1 MGMELKIGKIN
12 QVLETEGF
20 VRSHS
25 EASPVTQR
33 VCNAETQLQLEVVM
47 GGNQPSSL
55 PSMRTS
61 VPPVWHH
68 PWGNSRA
75 VESGYLVFFVANCS
89 NWSSA
94 HRGCPFG
101 ILD

>member
-55 PSMRTS
+55 PSISLTS
-61 VPPVWHH
+61 TEAQQRCQASKEIYLHSWFVPLSDTRQEEV
-68 PWGNSRA
+68 
-75 VESGYLVFFVANCS
+75 
-89 NWSSA
+89 
-94 HRGCPFG
+94 
-101 ILD
+101 